1 MTIADLWHI
10 LRKHLTTVIL
20 VFVAVFAAV
29 AVVTFVM
36 PPKYTATAELFAT
49 YTSSSD
55 SQDTSSDMNSGASY
69 LSTQIKTYPSLVK
82 TESILKPVI
91 KDLGLDMTVDD
102 LADAVTATNPTNTF
116 MVDISV
122 ENGDAGQ
129 SAAIANSVAE
139 NLAKQISSSL
149 YSSSTSGSSPIE
161 LSVVQK
167 AQTPTSPSS
176 PKIPLYL
183 AVGFVLALILAVA
196 AALLKDVLNT
206 KVDGSEDAKELTD
219 TSSLGSVPRSDAFND
234 EAPAIVSRP
243 NSMEAEEF
251 RRIRSNI
258 SFLSPTAT
266 EKGHLLVITS
276 TEPSEGKT
284 TISANIAASI
294 AEEGK
299 TVLLIDSDLR
309 HPSVAHRLKIEGH
322 VGLSH
327 ILSGQATP
335 RDVVQPYWKPN
346 LHILP
351 AGKRPANASIL
362 LNSDIMREL
371 IEQALKQY
379 DYVIIDTAPMT
390 VANEATVFGRIADG
404 VVMVVG
410 RGVADKKDLK
420 ATVESL
426 KTAEVPV
433 FGFILNFA
441 NPKKIHSNN
450 YYYYYSDNPR
460 KNGRQPK
467 GKHL

>member
-10 LRKHLTTVIL
+10 LRKHLTTVVL
-20 VFVAVFAAV
+20 VFAAVFAAV

-49 YTSSSD
+49 YSSSSD

-82 TESILKPVI
+82 TQAILKPVI
-91 KDLGLDMTVDD
+91 SDLGLDTTVDD

-122 ENGDAGQ
+122 ENGDAAQ
-129 SAAIANSVAE
+129 SAAIANSVAK
-139 NLAKQISSSL
+139 NLAEQISSSL
-149 YSSSTSGSSPIE
+149 YSGSSDSSPIK
-161 LSVVQK
+161 LSVVQE

-183 AVGFVLALILAVA
+183 AVGFVLAVILAVA
-196 AALLKDVLNT
+196 AALLKDILNT
-206 KVDGSEDAKELTD
+206 KVDSVEDVKGITD
-219 TSSLGSVPRSDAFND
+219 TSSLGSMPRSESFSD
-234 EAPAIVSRP
+234 EAPSVVSHP

-258 SFLSPTAT
+258 SFLSPNAT
-266 EKGHLLVITS
+266 ERGHLLVITS

-284 TISANIAASI
+284 TIAVNTAAAI

-299 TVLLIDSDLR
+299 TVLLIDADLR

-371 IEQALKQY
+371 LEQALKQY
-379 DYVIIDTAPMT
+379 DYVVIDTAPMT
-390 VANEATVFGRIADG
+390 VANDATIFGRVADG
-404 VVMVVG
+404 VILVVG

-420 ATVESL
+420 TMVDSL

-441 NPKKIHSNN
+441 NPKKIHSSN
-450 YYYYYSDNPR
+450 YYYYYSENPR
-460 KNGRQPK
+460 RSRRQSK